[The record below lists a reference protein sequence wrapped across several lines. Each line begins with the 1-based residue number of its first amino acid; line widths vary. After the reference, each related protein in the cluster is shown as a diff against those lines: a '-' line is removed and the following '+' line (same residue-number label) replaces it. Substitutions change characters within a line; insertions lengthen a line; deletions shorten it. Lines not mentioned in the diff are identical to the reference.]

1 MKLAFF
7 ELEGW
12 EAGALQKEFPGHELF
27 FSPLPLHE
35 YFGEDVSFDA
45 ISVFVNSK
53 LDKATLLRF
62 PKLKFISARCTGYDH
77 IDLEACKERGI
88 AVSYVPGYGD
98 NTVAEFAFG
107 LILNLTRKIYDAIDA
122 VKEKDSFDF
131 KGFRGT
137 DLKGKTLGVI
147 GTGRIGKEAVRIA
160 KGFGMNVL
168 AFDIHPDMKFAA
180 EAGISYAP
188 FEELLKQS
196 DIISLHAPLT
206 AETRHIINMQNA
218 DLIKRGAYLVNT
230 ARGPLVETD
239 ALVYALQRGILK
251 GAALDVLEEE
261 GDMRDEM
268 AFLKKEKVAEGEL
281 KTVMENHIL
290 MRMPNV
296 LVTPHN
302 AFNSQ
307 EALERILATTIRNV
321 KGFLGGNL
329 ENTVHC

>member
-1 MKLAFF
+1 
-7 ELEGW
+7 
-12 EAGALQKEFPGHELF
+12 
-27 FSPLPLHE
+27 
-35 YFGEDVSFDA
+35 
-45 ISVFVNSK
+45 
-53 LDKATLLRF
+53 
-62 PKLKFISARCTGYDH
+62 
-77 IDLEACKERGI
+77 
-88 AVSYVPGYGD
+88 
-98 NTVAEFAFG
+98 
-107 LILNLTRKIYDAIDA
+107 
-122 VKEKDSFDF
+122 
-131 KGFRGT
+131 
-137 DLKGKTLGVI
+137 
-147 GTGRIGKEAVRIA
+147 
-160 KGFGMNVL
+160 
-168 AFDIHPDMKFAA
+168 
-180 EAGISYAP
+180 
-188 FEELLKQS
+188 
-196 DIISLHAPLT
+196 
-206 AETRHIINMQNA
+206 MQNA